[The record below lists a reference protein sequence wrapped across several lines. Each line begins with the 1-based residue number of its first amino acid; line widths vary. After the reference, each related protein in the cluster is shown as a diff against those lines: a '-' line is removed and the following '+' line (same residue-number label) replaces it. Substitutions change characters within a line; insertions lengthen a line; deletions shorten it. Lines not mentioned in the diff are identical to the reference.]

1 MNCSLKLKLKTATKA
16 IVYMALEMCLLFL
29 GCLNQW
35 NYLYTCKNLGI
46 KEAFTVQVKLKFTF
60 RSKTTIVLWCELFR
74 SATVLS
80 LSHAH
85 TENGRPFRSQ
95 TVLHEVSN

>member
-1 MNCSLKLKLKTATKA
+1 
-16 IVYMALEMCLLFL
+16 MCTH
-29 GCLNQW
+29 CVV
-35 NYLYTCKNLGI
+35 
-46 KEAFTVQVKLKFTF
+46 TVQVILKFTF
-60 RSKTTIVLWCELFR
+60 RSKTTIVLRCELFR